1 MKISRILFAAALA
14 LGLASCADYI
24 DVVPDNIATIDYA
37 FRDRVGAEKFLA
49 TCYSYIPRIGDPKN
63 DPALMGSD
71 ELWNFVDTR
80 EANAEVGQYNAFY
93 IKTGDQTAASPRINC
108 WDGENYGG
116 NGLFRGIRYCNIFLD
131 KVDQVTVQV
140 SAEQRSVWKAEVKVL
155 KAYYHFY
162 LMRMYGP
169 IPLVKE
175 NLSVEATPEEVRVY
189 RDTWDDCVDYIVG
202 LIDEAAEDLPLAIEN
217 RTTDAGHITRPA
229 ALAIKALILT
239 TSASPLFN
247 GNPDYVN
254 VADNRGVKIFT
265 QSYDE
270 SKWKRAADACKQ
282 AIDVAEEAGHRLYT
296 FNNPQYIVNAPE
308 VQLVNNLRCV
318 YHDRYNEEM
327 LWCNPQNDVTSY
339 YEYYSMPYFVDEAWS
354 TNPYRGLLGPTIRMA
369 EKFYSENGVPIDEDT
384 SWDYANRFKLTVAG
398 DDQPYYV
405 QPNYHTAQ
413 LNLHREPRFYANMC
427 FDGCYW
433 WGNGNFK
440 DAGWD
445 IHMKKGQ
452 TSGKNGSFRYTIT
465 GYWSKKPNHYTST
478 TTSTYGRSRTAYTP
492 ALLRLADLYLMYA
505 ECLNE
510 SKSAPDEEVYEYIDK
525 VREHAGLEGVVESWA
540 NYSRI
545 PNKPKTKEGMR
556 EIIHRER
563 EVELCF
569 ESKHFWDVRRWKT
582 AVTDVT
588 GPILAWNVDASKE
601 NEYYQ
606 IITLANLKFTTKE
619 YLWPIKTN
627 TIRVNTNLVQNPY
640 WE

>member
-1 MKISRILFAAALA
+1 MKIYRILFVAALS

-93 IKTGDQTAASPRINC
+93 IKTGDQTAANPRINC

-131 KVDQVTVQV
+131 KVDQVQVQV

-202 LIDEAAEDLPLAIEN
+202 LIDEAVEDLPLSIEN
-217 RTTDAGHITRPA
+217 RTTDAGHITQPA

-247 GNPDYVN
+247 GNPEYVN

-282 AIDVAEEAGHRLYT
+282 AIDVAEEAGHSLYT
-296 FNNPQYIVNAPE
+296 FRNPQYNVTVPE
-308 VQLVNNLRCV
+308 IQLVNNLRCV

-327 LWCNPQNDVTSY
+327 LWCNPQNDVIQPLHGSR
-339 YEYYSMPYFVDEAWS
+339 
-354 TNPYRGLLGPTIRMA
+354 RGSDT
-369 EKFYSENGVPIDEDT
+369 EKPG
-384 SWDYANRFKLTVAG
+384 
-398 DDQPYYV
+398 
-405 QPNYHTAQ
+405 
-413 LNLHREPRFYANMC
+413 
-427 FDGCYW
+427 
-433 WGNGNFK
+433 
-440 DAGWD
+440 
-445 IHMKKGQ
+445 
-452 TSGKNGSFRYTIT
+452 
-465 GYWSKKPNHYTST
+465 
-478 TTSTYGRSRTAYTP
+478 
-492 ALLRLADLYLMYA
+492 
-505 ECLNE
+505 
-510 SKSAPDEEVYEYIDK
+510 
-525 VREHAGLEGVVESWA
+525 
-540 NYSRI
+540 
-545 PNKPKTKEGMR
+545 
-556 EIIHRER
+556 
-563 EVELCF
+563 
-569 ESKHFWDVRRWKT
+569 
-582 AVTDVT
+582 
-588 GPILAWNVDASKE
+588 
-601 NEYYQ
+601 
-606 IITLANLKFTTKE
+606 
-619 YLWPIKTN
+619 
-627 TIRVNTNLVQNPY
+627 
-640 WE
+640 

>member
-1 MKISRILFAAALA
+1 M
-14 LGLASCADYI
+14 
-24 DVVPDNIATIDYA
+24 T
-37 FRDRVGAEKFLA
+37 
-49 TCYSYIPRIGDPKN
+49 
-63 DPALMGSD
+63 
-71 ELWNFVDTR
+71 
-80 EANAEVGQYNAFY
+80 
-93 IKTGDQTAASPRINC
+93 
-108 WDGENYGG
+108 
-116 NGLFRGIRYCNIFLD
+116 
-131 KVDQVTVQV
+131 
-140 SAEQRSVWKAEVKVL
+140 
-155 KAYYHFY
+155 
-162 LMRMYGP
+162 
-169 IPLVKE
+169 
-175 NLSVEATPEEVRVY
+175 
-189 RDTWDDCVDYIVG
+189 
-202 LIDEAAEDLPLAIEN
+202 
-217 RTTDAGHITRPA
+217 
-229 ALAIKALILT
+229 
-239 TSASPLFN
+239 
-247 GNPDYVN
+247 
-254 VADNRGVKIFT
+254 DNRGVKIFS

-270 SKWKRAADACKQ
+270 SKWKRAADACKE
-282 AIDVAEEAGHRLYT
+282 AIACAEEAGHRLYE
-296 FNNPQYIVNAPE
+296 FNNGQYIIASPE

-327 LWCNPQNDVTSY
+327 LFCNPQNDVTAN

-354 TNPYRGLLGPTIRMA
+354 TNPYRGLLGPTVRMA
-369 EKFYSENGVPIDEDT
+369 EKFYTDKGVPIDEDPT
-384 SWDYANRFKLTVAG
+384 WDYANRYKLTVAG
-398 DDQPYYV
+398 SDQPYYV
-405 QPNYHTAQ
+405 QPDYHTAQ
-413 LNLHREPRFYANMC
+413 LNLHREPRFYANMA

-433 WGNGNFK
+433 WGNGK
-440 DAGWD
+440 YTGAGWD

-492 ALLRLADLYLMYA
+492 ALIRLADVYLMCA

-510 SKSAPDEEVYEYIDK
+510 YKAAPDEEVYQYIDP
-525 VREHAGLEGVVESWA
+525 VRAHAGLEGVVDSWEK
-540 NYSRI
+540 YSRV

-627 TIRVNTNLVQNPY
+627 TIRTNTNLVQNPF